1 VRSRVKT
8 HFGQQPFGPLCA
20 FVSKTNGGDNGPD
33 SSFTIRMM
41 PALHDRPPTR
51 LRLRVI
57 PALIGIVAVLNVA
70 SVVLALIE

>member
-1 VRSRVKT
+1 MEGT
-8 HFGQQPFGPLCA
+8 MA
-20 FVSKTNGGDNGPD
+20 PD
-33 SSFTIRMM
+33 SSFTIRIM

>member
-1 VRSRVKT
+1 M
-8 HFGQQPFGPLCA
+8 A
-20 FVSKTNGGDNGPD
+20 PD
-33 SSFTIRMM
+33 SSFTILMT
-41 PALHDRPPTR
+41 PALPDRPPTR